1 MNKKELAEDL
11 IDAIDNPPNQKEDI
25 ATAFK
30 IASNEELINKIKA
43 NAAGVSEKEYKQL
56 YENW

>member
-1 MNKKELAEDL
+1 MNRKELAEHL
-11 IDAIDNPPNQKEDI
+11 LDAIDNPPSQKEDI

-30 IASNEELINKIKA
+30 IASNVELINKIKA
-43 NAAGVSEKEYKQL
+43 NAVGVSEKEYKQL

>member
-1 MNKKELAEDL
+1 MNRKELAEHL
-11 IDAIDNPPNQKEDI
+11 LDAIDNPPSQKEDI

-30 IASNEELINKIKA
+30 IASNVELINKIKA

>member
-1 MNKKELAEDL
+1 MNNKELAEHL
-11 IDAIDNPPNQKEDI
+11 LDAIDNPPNQKEDI
-25 ATAFK
+25 AAAFMMAKNQNIIDK
-30 IASNEELINKIKA
+30 IRA